1 MYEKLTTTIQRNI
14 EVVAAQKKEEKNKN
28 KSVFT
33 KVTHKL
39 FKSRKPAVGT
49 ILENSQLNETNLH
62 KTTRGGDSDQQTGID
77 ETASISE
84 TSHER
89 PATPKKGILNNF
101 SRKLGGTRSVGDG
114 QRTPVYDEEAA
125 LVAATKLASHMKI
138 EVQRGQVMKAN
149 VLVYDIILRITS
161 KKYANPVIYST
172 FQRYNSFKNLHEKLI
187 EISRAM
193 STSSDAKGGLNDVN
207 FSSVT
212 PSHGANFLE
221 LVGAPFPH
229 LKLKTYIGLKLNDSE
244 LSNRTRSLDAWLREI
259 CMQYRHMPPAAKTA
273 VRTFL
278 NFDMSRQKD
287 IFVQDQLAWGAIDA
301 PSSGAGQASVLIV
314 QRSALDTMPEGFA
327 SQMETMSSKDG
338 KGAAR
343 PVTPMGSAYDEGL
356 KEMIWETAT
365 DSGAGGNK
373 SKANSRISHSMMGP
387 SSKKI
392 SSTRSVF

>member
-1 MYEKLTTTIQRNI
+1 
-14 EVVAAQKKEEKNKN
+14 
-28 KSVFT
+28 
-33 KVTHKL
+33 
-39 FKSRKPAVGT
+39 
-49 ILENSQLNETNLH
+49 
-62 KTTRGGDSDQQTGID
+62 
-77 ETASISE
+77 
-84 TSHER
+84 
-89 PATPKKGILNNF
+89 
-101 SRKLGGTRSVGDG
+101 
-114 QRTPVYDEEAA
+114 
-125 LVAATKLASHMKI
+125 
-138 EVQRGQVMKAN
+138 
-149 VLVYDIILRITS
+149 
-161 KKYANPVIYST
+161 
-172 FQRYNSFKNLHEKLI
+172 
-187 EISRAM
+187 
-193 STSSDAKGGLNDVN
+193 
-207 FSSVT
+207 
-212 PSHGANFLE
+212 
-221 LVGAPFPH
+221 
-229 LKLKTYIGLKLNDSE
+229 
-244 LSNRTRSLDAWLREI
+244 
-259 CMQYRHMPPAAKTA
+259 MPPAAKTA